1 MRCLMQGWWI
11 LQQFK
16 RILFLI
22 TFALAGQAQ
31 AFTPLPANEAFPL
44 TLSLS
49 GAKDYLN
56 LRFEILD
63 GYFVYKDRVSVTVNN
78 KPLKQI
84 SHSVE
89 PITRT
94 YQNETDI
101 VYDKPV
107 YMIYGIEQANPNDEI
122 EITHQGCTNG
132 FCYPPETTKVKVK
145 DIETA
150 IVEPVLLTQRKTEIE
165 KQEQPEAVLS
175 GETATKENVKAN
187 SIGDQYW
194 LFISLS
200 IFVLIMALVSFAFRP
215 KKKVK

>member
-1 MRCLMQGWWI
+1 MQGWWN
-11 LQQFK
+11 LHKFK
-16 RILFLI
+16 KILFLI
-22 TFALAGQAQ
+22 TFALMGQAQ

-94 YQNETDI
+94 YQN
-101 VYDKPV
+101 
-107 YMIYGIEQANPNDEI
+107 
-122 EITHQGCTNG
+122 
-132 FCYPPETTKVKVK
+132 
-145 DIETA
+145 
-150 IVEPVLLTQRKTEIE
+150 
-165 KQEQPEAVLS
+165 
-175 GETATKENVKAN
+175 
-187 SIGDQYW
+187 
-194 LFISLS
+194 
-200 IFVLIMALVSFAFRP
+200 
-215 KKKVK
+215 

>member
-1 MRCLMQGWWI
+1 MQGWWN
-11 LQQFK
+11 LHKFK
-16 RILFLI
+16 KILFLI
-22 TFALAGQAQ
+22 TFALIGQAQ

-107 YMIYGIEQANPNDEI
+107 YMIYGIGETNPNDEI
-122 EITHQGCTNG
+122 EISHQGCTNG
-132 FCYPPETTKVKVK
+132 FCYPPETTKIKVK

-150 IVEPVLLTQRKTEIE
+150 IVEPVLLTQRKVEIE
-165 KQEQPEAVLS
+165 KQEQPEAILS
-175 GETATKENVKAN
+175 GETTVKENVNAN
-187 SIGDQYW
+187 SISNQF
-194 LFISLS
+194 LLLISLS

>member
-1 MRCLMQGWWI
+1 MQGWWN
-11 LQQFK
+11 LQKFK
-16 RILFLI
+16 SILFLM
-22 TFALAGQAQ
+22 TFALMGQAQ

-107 YMIYGIEQANPNDEI
+107 YMIYDIGPTNPNDEI
-122 EITHQGCTNG
+122 EISHQGCTNG
-132 FCYPPETTKVKVK
+132 FCYPPETTKIKVK

-150 IVEPVLLTQRKTEIE
+150 IVEPVLLTQRKTEID

-175 GETATKENVKAN
+175 GETTVKENAKAN
-187 SIGDQYW
+187 SIGNQYL

-200 IFVLIMALVSFAFRP
+200 IFVLIMALVSFAFR
-215 KKKVK
+215 KEKKVK

>member
-1 MRCLMQGWWI
+1 MQGWWN
-11 LQQFK
+11 LQKFK
-16 RILFLI
+16 SILFLMM
-22 TFALAGQAQ
+22 FALMGQAQ

-49 GAKDYLN
+49 GAKNYLN

-107 YMIYGIEQANPNDEI
+107 YMIYNIEETN
-122 EITHQGCTNG
+122 QGCTNG
-132 FCYPPETTKVKVK
+132 FCYPPETTKIKVK

-150 IVEPVLLTQRKTEIE
+150 IVEPVLLMQRKTEID

-175 GETATKENVKAN
+175 GETTVKENAKAN
-187 SIGDQYW
+187 SIGNQYL

-200 IFVLIMALVSFAFRP
+200 IFVLIMALVSFAFR
-215 KKKVK
+215 KEKKVK

>member
-1 MRCLMQGWWI
+1 MQGWWN
-11 LQQFK
+11 LHKFK
-16 RILFLI
+16 KILFLI
-22 TFALAGQAQ
+22 TFALMGQAQ

-63 GYFVYKDRVSVTVNN
+63 GYFVYKDRVNVTVNN

-107 YMIYGIEQANPNDEI
+107 YMIYGIGETNPNDEI
-122 EITHQGCTNG
+122 EISHQGCTNG
-132 FCYPPETTKVKVK
+132 FCYPPETTKIKVK

-150 IVEPVLLTQRKTEIE
+150 IVEPVLLTQRKVEIE
-165 KQEQPEAVLS
+165 KQEQPEAILS
-175 GETATKENVKAN
+175 GETTVKENANTN
-187 SIGDQYW
+187 SIGNQF
-194 LFISLS
+194 LLLISLS

>member
-1 MRCLMQGWWI
+1 MRCRMQGWWN
-11 LQQFK
+11 LQKFK
-16 RILFLI
+16 SILFLM
-22 TFALAGQAQ
+22 TFALMGQAQ

-63 GYFVYKDRVSVTVNN
+63 GYFVYKDRVNVTVNN

-107 YMIYGIEQANPNDEI
+107 YMIYGIGETNPNDEI
-122 EITHQGCTNG
+122 EISHQGCTNG
-132 FCYPPETTKVKVK
+132 FCYPPETTKIKVK

-150 IVEPVLLTQRKTEIE
+150 IVEPVLLTQRKVEIE
-165 KQEQPEAVLS
+165 KQEQPEAILS
-175 GETATKENVKAN
+175 GETTVKENANAN
-187 SIGDQYW
+187 SIGNQF
-194 LFISLS
+194 LLLISLS

>member
-1 MRCLMQGWWI
+1 MQGWWN
-11 LQQFK
+11 LHKFK
-16 RILFLI
+16 KILFLI
-22 TFALAGQAQ
+22 TFALMGQAQ

-63 GYFVYKDRVSVTVNN
+63 GYFVYKDRVNVTVNN

-107 YMIYGIEQANPNDEI
+107 YMIYGIGETNPNDEI
-122 EITHQGCTNG
+122 EISHQGCTNG
-132 FCYPPETTKVKVK
+132 FCYPPETTKIKVK

-150 IVEPVLLTQRKTEIE
+150 IVEPVLLTQRKVEIE
-165 KQEQPEAVLS
+165 KQEQPEAILS
-175 GETATKENVKAN
+175 GETTVKENANAN
-187 SIGDQYW
+187 SIGNQF
-194 LFISLS
+194 LLLISLS

>member
-1 MRCLMQGWWI
+1 MQGWWN
-11 LQQFK
+11 LQKFK
-16 RILFLI
+16 SILFLM
-22 TFALAGQAQ
+22 TFALMGQAQ

-63 GYFVYKDRVSVTVNN
+63 GYFVYKDRVNVTVNN

-107 YMIYGIEQANPNDEI
+107 YMIYGIGETNPNDEI
-122 EITHQGCTNG
+122 EISHQGCTNG
-132 FCYPPETTKVKVK
+132 FCYPPETTKIKVK

-150 IVEPVLLTQRKTEIE
+150 IVEPVLLTQRKVEIE
-165 KQEQPEAVLS
+165 KQEQPEAILS
-175 GETATKENVKAN
+175 GETTVQENANAN
-187 SIGDQYW
+187 SIGNQF
-194 LFISLS
+194 LLLISLS